1 MRRRKSRRK
10 PDQSAGP
17 ARVRRPRGPPRAAE
31 TVRDHPAALTSA
43 APPFPGG
50 PLLFAG
56 RLRGGAGPGRTAG
69 RLGAQ
74 EGAQDGVGVVGH
86 VDSSFLV
93 RVSGSRG
100 TGGRAG
106 PARSAAQNHGTGAA
120 GEDGGP
126 IGTSVEPQA
135 SPAARHEGR
144 RNGPDHDGLPPGSP
158 RTPQDGVEMVVLPRR
173 ADRCGHRRDRC
184 RPDRRVR
191 ARHEQDE
198 QQDQAPQT
206 GVAADGGVRG
216 GSHLSRVPARRTPS
230 IAPGT

>member
-1 MRRRKSRRK
+1 M
-10 PDQSAGP
+10 
-17 ARVRRPRGPPRAAE
+17 RVRRPRGAPRAAE
-31 TVRDHPAALTSA
+31 TAPDRPRRPALTSA
-43 APPFPGG
+43 APPFPRG

-56 RLRGGAGPGRTAG
+56 RLRSGAGPGRTAG

-126 IGTSVEPQA
+126 VGTGVEPEM
-135 SPAARHEGR
+135 SPTPRREGR
-144 RNGPDHDGLPPGSP
+144 RNRPSHNDPPAASP
-158 RTPQDGVEMVVLPRR
+158 RRPQDGVEMVVLPRR
-173 ADRCGHRRDRC
+173 AGRRGHRRDRC
-184 RPDRRVR
+184 RLGRHVR
-191 ARHEQDE
+191 AGHEQDE
-198 QQDQAPQT
+198 QQDQGPQT
-206 GVAADGGVRG
+206 GVPADGGVRC

-230 IAPGT
+230 IAPAT